1 MGSEAAL
8 APVEISS
15 DEEGDEKMPAA
26 GKRKSPE
33 FDFEWLEKTL
43 ANDALGEGVDD
54 PTAMQEFAD
63 SLMDVTGGKNNV
75 PDVCGGGDDDDDC
88 VILDGDPDKPAAV
101 AKEEG
106 FRRDGA
112 EDELQIVAEKG
123 ELACRDFPHPR
134 HLCATLP
141 FSSTSHATHCNMC
154 HCYVCDSPAPCAFW
168 GKGTAHNDHCHA
180 TDKDAR
186 WKKLRQSSK
195 NKSQPTPKRRTV
207 LNFYQPSAAEP
218 FSQRS
223 ANVNGSTGRFP
234 VPSTVSQNQ
243 QVDPSIMDPR
253 NIVGQRISLLRAS
266 SPMPRTTIPSFGA
279 KSARAVPPV
288 YTPSNVSHSQPP
300 VPNYGL
306 MQPPQPHAFQAA
318 QVPPGGLVSSA
329 GTFQNYHPQLRLNAP
344 IGSQGQQYR
353 PPSYPH
359 IAPNTVV
366 GTGVPLSRCTSVVAQ
381 GTQPGVPLSQGTSVA
396 VQGTQYPHIPSE
408 DTGLKEALA
417 SLARE
422 LGVSDYNTNQ
432 QIGQQSASTLHSPN
446 PSQTLAQPAQAKTG
460 QWVQIKKT
468 HVTATSE
475 MKPSSVHN
483 SSNNAS
489 MDTVL
494 SSGSVQIQQALPVN
508 PQKCLTPLQVKLL
521 ELNRLCT
528 SPNHEL

>member
-1 MGSEAAL
+1 
-8 APVEISS
+8 
-15 DEEGDEKMPAA
+15 
-26 GKRKSPE
+26 
-33 FDFEWLEKTL
+33 
-43 ANDALGEGVDD
+43 
-54 PTAMQEFAD
+54 
-63 SLMDVTGGKNNV
+63 MDVTGGKNTV
-75 PDVCGGGDDDDDC
+75 PDACGGDDDDDC
-88 VILDGDPDKPAAV
+88 IILDGDPHKPAAI
-101 AKEEG
+101 AKDEG
-106 FRRDGA
+106 IRRDAA

-141 FSSTSHATHCNMC
+141 FSTTSHATHCSMC

-168 GKGTAHNDHCHA
+168 GKGTAHTDHCHA
-180 TDKDAR
+180 TDKNAR

-207 LNFYQPSAAEP
+207 QNFYQPSAAEP

-234 VPSTVSQNQ
+234 VSITVSQNQ

-253 NIVGQRISLLRAS
+253 NIVGQCISLLRAS
-266 SPMPRTTIPSFGA
+266 SPMPRTTIPSLGA

-288 YTPSNVSHSQPP
+288 STPSNGNHSQLP

-306 MQPPQPHAFQAA
+306 MQPAQPHAFQTA
-318 QVPPGGLVSSA
+318 QVPPGGLVST
-329 GTFQNYHPQLRLNAP
+329 GTFQNYHPQLRPSAP

-381 GTQPGVPLSQGTSVA
+381 GTQSGVPLSQCTSVA

-408 DTGLKEALA
+408 DTVLKEALA
-417 SLARE
+417 NLARD
-422 LGVSDYNTNQ
+422 LGVSDYNTDQ

-446 PSQTLAQPAQAKTG
+446 PRQTLAQAAQAKAG
-460 QWVQIKKT
+460 QWVQIKKNNQT
-468 HVTATSE
+468 LAQATQAKAGQWVQIKKNHVTATS
-475 MKPSSVHN
+475 SSVHN

-494 SSGSVQIQQALPVN
+494 SSGSVQIQQPLPAN
-508 PQKCLTPLQVKLL
+508 PQNSLTPSETARAQPTLYFPQ
-521 ELNRLCT
+521 
-528 SPNHEL
+528 P